1 VRLLLRAASHQR
13 SGEGDT
19 QIAASPD
26 TLHREAWQWD
36 LRLLDPN
43 VDQERKSATSVALT
57 RSDGSVSHLTLC
69 VDTDVVTP
77 TLEILDLATPVEI
90 ERVPDELVAFVVGS
104 GVVLIEGRHVLGELD
119 AMVLAG
125 QDPSSV
131 RVQRLSDERPCVA
144 LVRLSPS
151 GFGSLAWVP

>member
-1 VRLLLRAASHQR
+1 MRLLLRATSHQR

-26 TLHREAWQWD
+26 TLHREVWQWD
-36 LRLLDPN
+36 LRLLDTN
-43 VDQERKSATSVALT
+43 DDQERQSATSVALT
-57 RSDGSVSHLTLC
+57 RSDGSVSHLALS
-69 VDTDVVTP
+69 VDPDVVTP
-77 TLEILDLATPVEI
+77 ALEILDLASPAEI
-90 ERVPDELVAFVVGS
+90 ERASDELVAFVVGS

-131 RVQRLSDERPCVA
+131 RVQQLSDERPCVA

-151 GFGSLAWVP
+151 GSGSLAWVP